1 MCNGVERQQ
10 HGVSPAGSIVA
21 PSSNKESYVALA
33 ETYPFLN
40 FIWLMILFF
49 AFVIW
54 FWILISVFSDI
65 FRRRDI
71 GGGMKAIWII
81 FVVLF
86 WWLGVLIYLIVE
98 HNGMAERSMEQLK
111 ASRRSRP
118 STSRPSRARRPP
130 IRSLRR
136 RAARQRRDHAGRVRR
151 PQGEGAR
158 LGSPLLGVGAAPVA
172 PRPGRN
178 CDALGMAGTILIGF
192 DDTEGAVAP
201 STARSPRPCRP
212 ATPSSSSQSSR

>member
-1 MCNGVERQQ
+1 M
-10 HGVSPAGSIVA
+10 
-21 PSSNKESYVALA
+21 ALA

-98 HNGMAERSMEQLK
+98 HKGMADRSMEQMKAAQAQQAEYIQTVAGTSPADQIASAKSLLDSGAITQAEFDTLK
-111 ASRRSRP
+111 AK
-118 STSRPSRARRPP
+118 
-130 IRSLRR
+130 
-136 RAARQRRDHAGRVRR
+136 
-151 PQGEGAR
+151 
-158 LGSPLLGVGAAPVA
+158 
-172 PRPGRN
+172 
-178 CDALGMAGTILIGF
+178 ALG
-192 DDTEGAVAP
+192 
-201 STARSPRPCRP
+201 
-212 ATPSSSSQSSR
+212 